1 MTIVKKVTLAIL
13 LVFLLIAVGTV
24 GYVYIEGW
32 SVLEGLYMTIITIST
47 VGFHEVKQ
55 LSSQG
60 KIFTIFLIIGSVGIF
75 AYAVTV
81 IINFII
87 EGQFSFITRR
97 IKMQKRIELLKDHFI
112 ICGSGKVA
120 QEVIK
125 EFKKARVEFMVIAE
139 AGSKEIRAA
148 FEDILLLEADPT
160 SDEALQ
166 KAKIDQA
173 KGLISCLDTDKEN
186 LFVVLSSR
194 NLNPNLKIISL
205 AKEETCM
212 GKLLKAGSNNV
223 ILPEVIG
230 GRRMASMILRPQVL
244 SFLDVMT
251 TTTEDG
257 LSLKLE
263 ELLVPKKSSL
273 ANASLANARIP
284 QKTGLLVV
292 AVKKKSGFLYNP
304 SSSTTIEAEDTLI
317 VLGKDEQIQRLKEL
331 TYA

>member
-1 MTIVKKVTLAIL
+1 MRRVRLAIL
-13 LVFLLIAVGTV
+13 LLFLLIILGSS
-24 GYVYIEGW
+24 GYVYIERW
-32 SVLEGLYMTIITIST
+32 SLLESLYMTIITVST

-55 LSSQG
+55 LSAQG

-75 AYAVTV
+75 AYAIT
-81 IINFII
+81 IIGNFII

-97 IKMQKRIELLKDHFI
+97 IKMEKRIALLKDHYI
-112 ICGSGKVA
+112 VCGADKVA

-125 EFKKARVEFMVIAE
+125 EFKDAKVKFVVISEKQDENTENTLKDVLYMV
-139 AGSKEIRAA
+139 S
-148 FEDILLLEADPT
+148 DPT
-160 SDEALQ
+160 SDETLQ
-166 KAKIDQA
+166 KAMVSDA

-194 NLNPNLKIISL
+194 NLNPNLKIVSL
-205 AKEETCM
+205 AKEETSIS
-212 GKLLKAGSNNV
+212 KLLKAGANNV

-230 GRRMASMILRPQVL
+230 GKRMASMILRPRVC

-251 TTTEDG
+251 TTTEEG

-263 ELLVPKKSSL
+263 EFTVPKKSSITGV
-273 ANASLANARIP
+273 SLADAHIP

-304 SSSTTIEAEDTLI
+304 SSSTTIESSDILI
-317 VLGKDEQIQRLKEL
+317 VLGKDEQFRRFKEVL
-331 TYA
+331 YA